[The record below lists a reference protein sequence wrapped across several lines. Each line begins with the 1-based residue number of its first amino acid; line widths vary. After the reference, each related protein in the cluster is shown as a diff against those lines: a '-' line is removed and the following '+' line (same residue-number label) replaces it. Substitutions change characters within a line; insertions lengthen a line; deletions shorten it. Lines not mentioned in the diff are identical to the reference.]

1 MSSIELIGVYN
12 ADGGLVGELSY
23 IIGKTFQG
31 KHCEL
36 CDITH
41 SPFRRKKSWDE
52 FVDGLGYPF
61 ELLHLNELSA
71 ELRSF
76 VGDQAPMV
84 ILRRE
89 GELSV
94 LLTGKDMAVCAGDV
108 TKFNLLLRKALSS
121 QDL

>member
-1 MSSIELIGVYN
+1 MNSTELIGVYN
-12 ADGGLVGELSY
+12 ADGGIVGELSY
-23 IIGKTFQG
+23 ILGKTFQG

-52 FVDGLGYPF
+52 FVNGLAYPF
-61 ELLHLNELSA
+61 ELFHLNELSD

-76 VGDQAPMV
+76 VGDQAPLV

-89 GELSV
+89 AELSV
-94 LLTGKDMAVCAGDV
+94 LLTGTEMATCNGDV
-108 TKFNLLLRKALSS
+108 PQFAQLMSSRLAALS
-121 QDL
+121 L

>member
-1 MSSIELIGVYN
+1 MNSTELIGVYN

-23 IIGKTFQG
+23 IVGRTFQG

-41 SPFRRKKSWDE
+41 SPFRRKKSWGE
-52 FVDGLGYPF
+52 FVGGLGYPF
-61 ELLHLNELSA
+61 ESFHLNELSA

-76 VGDQAPMV
+76 VGDQAPV
-84 ILRRE
+84 VVVRQH

-94 LLTGKDMAVCAGDV
+94 LLTGAEMATCKGDV
-108 TKFNLLLRKALSS
+108 TRFAQLIGRRLAALG
-121 QDL
+121 L

>member
-1 MSSIELIGVYN
+1 MNAVELIGVYN

-23 IIGKTFQG
+23 IVGKTFQG

-52 FVDGLGYPF
+52 FVGGLGYPF
-61 ELLHLNELSA
+61 ELFHLNELSA

-76 VGDQAPMV
+76 VGEQAPLV

-94 LLTGKDMAVCAGDV
+94 LLTVQDMAACEGEVAEFAQLITTRLAAVG
-108 TKFNLLLRKALSS
+108 L
-121 QDL
+121 

>member
-1 MSSIELIGVYN
+1 MSSVELIGVYN
-12 ADGGLVGELSY
+12 ADGGIVGELSY
-23 IIGKTFQG
+23 IVGKTFQG

-52 FVDGLGYPF
+52 FVGGLGYPF
-61 ELLHLNELSA
+61 ELFHLNELSA

-76 VGDQAPMV
+76 VGEQAPLV

-94 LLTGKDMAVCAGDV
+94 LLTGQDMAACEGEVAEFAQLITTRLAAVG
-108 TKFNLLLRKALSS
+108 L
-121 QDL
+121 

>member
-1 MSSIELIGVYN
+1 MSSVELIGVYN
-12 ADGGLVGELSY
+12 ADGGIVGELSY
-23 IIGKTFQG
+23 IVGKTFQG

-52 FVDGLGYPF
+52 FVEGLNYPF

-76 VGDQAPMV
+76 VGDRAPLV
-84 ILRRE
+84 ILSRE

-94 LLTGKDMAVCAGDV
+94 LLTGQDMAVCEGDV
-108 TKFNLLLRKALSS
+108 AQFAQLITAVLAAEGL
-121 QDL
+121 

>member
-1 MSSIELIGVYN
+1 MNSTELIGVYN

-23 IIGKTFQG
+23 IVGKTFQG

-52 FVDGLGYPF
+52 FVNELAYPF
-61 ELLHLNELSA
+61 ELLHLNELPE
-71 ELRSF
+71 ELTAF
-76 VGDQAPMV
+76 VGEDAPMV
-84 ILRRE
+84 ILRQK

-94 LLTGKDMAVCAGDV
+94 LLSGTEMATCKGDV
-108 TKFNLLLRKALSS
+108 TQFAQLVRHRLAAL
-121 QDL
+121 DL